1 MTQLVNALVQE
12 LRERELLLP
21 IWGEGEKVV
30 LLDQTRLPF
39 KTVYLEIY
47 TVVELCTAIKD
58 MTIRGSGA
66 LGLAGAW
73 GAYLAS
79 LKNDNLEA
87 FQRDLAALKATR
99 PTAVNLAKTVDEIG
113 TDLDPRQFKEQV
125 VQRLIDIVHRQLNFE
140 LALGEAGAALIHD
153 GDTIMTH
160 CHSGALA
167 GAGYGGR
174 ALSVIRRAWEQGKK
188 ISVLVNETRPYLQ
201 GARITAWELKR
212 LGIPFTLITD
222 NMSGFCLEKGMV
234 NLVVVGSDRV
244 ARNGD
249 LANKIG
255 TYLHALAA
263 YDNNVPFYTATSSH
277 TIDLN
282 TPSGDTIP
290 VEMRPAEEV
299 LTLAGQPIAE
309 PGTKALYPAFDI
321 TPHRLITGIITEKGV
336 IYPPFEKNLVEI
348 FG

>member
-1 MTQLVNALVQE
+1 
-12 LRERELLLP
+12 R
-21 IWGEGEKVV
+21 
-30 LLDQTRLPF
+30 
-39 KTVYLEIY
+39 
-47 TVVELCTAIKD
+47 AIKD
-58 MTIRGSGA
+58 MVIRGSGA

-79 LKNDNLEA
+79 LHNDSLA
-87 FQRDLAALKATR
+87 AYQRDLAALKATR
-99 PTAVNLAKTVDEIG
+99 PTAINLAKTIDEI
-113 TDLDPRQFKEQV
+113 TTSLDEGNFREQV
-125 VQRLIDIVHRQLNFE
+125 EQRVVAIVRRQLDFE
-140 LALGEAGAALIHD
+140 LALGEAGAALVKD

-174 ALSVIRRAWEQGKK
+174 ALSVIRRAREQGKN

-222 NMSGFCLEKGMV
+222 NMSGFCLARGMV
-234 NLVVVGSDRV
+234 DLVVVGSDRV

-249 LANKIG
+249 LANKTG

-263 YDNNVPFYTATSSH
+263 HDNNVPFYTATASH
-277 TIDLN
+277 TIDLQ
-282 TPSGDTIP
+282 TLRGEDIP
-290 VEMRPAEEV
+290 VEMRSGAEV

-309 PGTKALYPAFDI
+309 PGTRALYPAFDI

-336 IYPPFEKNLVEI
+336 IYPPYEENLVAL
-348 FG
+348 FGERN